1 MRIAG
6 TLQRR
11 THASARIS
19 ERRLLRVALVPTTT
33 AAAQPIFGACEY
45 GHLVSQFQRPFAVVL
60 AGGVGS
66 RFWPASRL
74 ERPKQLLPLGSER
87 PLIVDTVERAIHL
100 AGPERTL
107 IVTGDR
113 LVEPFRDVLPELTSD
128 SFLVEPEPRG
138 TGPALAWAA
147 HEIARREPEAV
158 MVSLHADHV
167 IEPLADFLDT
177 LQRGVAAAGGER
189 LFCLGIVPSR
199 PETGYGYVRLGDEI
213 EPGVYE
219 AAEFVEKPSLEKAR
233 AYLDSGGY
241 MWNSGIF
248 VWRAVDLLTAV
259 RRHAPEMRLD
269 LLEAGDV
276 GGFFEHS
283 GPIAVDVAVMERSDR
298 VGVVTA
304 SFRWDD
310 VGGWSAL
317 HRMRR
322 PDGED
327 NVILGPGKVVEGSG
341 NVVWS
346 EDGDVTL
353 FRVRD
358 LVVVH
363 SGGHTFVTTREDA
376 SEMKRIFDRIEGG
389 ENETAD
395 RRSRS

>member
-1 MRIAG
+1 MRAAG
-6 TLQRR
+6 TLPRR

-19 ERRLLRVALVPTTT
+19 ERPRLGVALAPTTN
-33 AAAQPIFGACEY
+33 AAVQPIFGACEY
-45 GHLVSQFQRPFAVVL
+45 GHPVSQFQRPFAVVL

-66 RFWPASRL
+66 RFWPASRP
-74 ERPKQLLPLGSER
+74 ERPKQLLPLGSDR

-100 AGPERTL
+100 AGPARTL

-113 LVEPFRDVLPELTSD
+113 LVGPFRDALPELTSD

-167 IEPLADFLDT
+167 IEPLEDFLDT
-177 LQRGVAAAGGER
+177 LQRGVAAAGGGR

-219 AAEFVEKPSLEKAR
+219 AARFVEKPSLEEAR
-233 AYLDSGGY
+233 DYLDSGGY
-241 MWNSGIF
+241 VWNSGIF

-259 RRHAPEMRLD
+259 GRHAPEIRLD
-269 LLEAGDV
+269 LLDAGDV
-276 GGFFEHS
+276 GGFFERS

-298 VGVVTA
+298 VGVVAA

-310 VGGWSAL
+310 VGGWNAL
-317 HRMRR
+317 HRTRR

-346 EDGDVTL
+346 EDGDFTL

-363 SGGHTFVTTREDA
+363 SGGHTFVTTRGDA
-376 SEMKRIFDRIEGG
+376 PEMKRIFDRNDEG

-395 RRSRS
+395 RRGRS

>member
-45 GHLVSQFQRPFAVVL
+45 GHPVNQFQRPFAVVL

-113 LVEPFRDVLPELTSD
+113 LVEPFRDALPELTSD

-158 MVSLHADHV
+158 MVSLHADHM

-219 AAEFVEKPSLEKAR
+219 AAEFIEKPSLEKAR

-310 VGGWSAL
+310 VGEWSAL

-322 PDGED
+322 PDDED